1 MRKSTKLADAMHIL
15 AYIHLMQGQKI
26 TSQSIATSLMT
37 HPAFVRQ
44 IMSKLKN
51 AGMITSVQG
60 AAKPEIAKPLDQ
72 ISLYDI
78 YQIVE
83 PNNRLIPLDA
93 QANATCE
100 IAPSIHTHLKHYY
113 EQIQHQAEEEM
124 KTITLAQL
132 IDQVNAD
139 QQNRP

>member
-15 AYIHLMQGQKI
+15 AYIHIMQGEKI

-44 IMSKLKN
+44 IMSKLKK
-51 AGMITSVQG
+51 AGIISSIQG
-60 AAKPEIAKPLDQ
+60 AAKPEIVKPLDQ

-93 QANATCE
+93 QTNMTCE
-100 IAPSIHTHLKHYY
+100 IAPSIHSHLQDYY
-113 EQIQHQAEEEM
+113 DQIQNQAEEEM
-124 KTITLAQL
+124 KTITLDQL
-132 IDQVNAD
+132 IQQVKQD
-139 QQNRP
+139 KKTI